1 MTIADLLE
9 EFTDY
14 DKYNYKREI
23 IMNGYEEKDGT
34 WRSMSY
40 EQLCEEF
47 TKKSVDYVL
56 FNWEIFIAEHS
67 EKVVIDEDVE
77 TFMYSLFNQKKYDNA
92 IYVMVKDDEHVHN
105 EFFYDVGDAIKMLS
119 ALCKEKYNL
128 YFTPAHIRRNSQRFD
143 RNCEAIQC
151 IFCDIDEI
159 EDFDVQAATQEE
171 ISNLLQERYEVPADI
186 LPDWVCVSGHGLH
199 LYWLL
204 QEKLDITQ
212 EVIYRKNKTRKSKK
226 TETAYKKKRKRHA
239 KIADHVERSEGN
251 ELRRKYTESI
261 ITHFHAD
268 RACMNES
275 RILRFPKSLN
285 VKNMND
291 IRETKLFRLADREP
305 RLSLSD
311 LDYFLKT
318 DEEIEE
324 YKMDCA
330 DARNLKAFE
339 TRLLNHNTYEEIK
352 ERNRIYKEQQKLEK
366 AEKKKHAE
374 FKKSMFDNDDKK
386 ENLLIANAVKAA
398 DDAKVKKAVVKT
410 EKAETVKAET
420 VKKYEVN
427 ESEKKKTSHDWNL
440 LHDLEEYAS
449 RGLAAGYRNQFC
461 FIYATVCKR
470 SQKSLERALEIL
482 KYVDADFQ
490 KEAQQ
495 TIQHVY
501 STQCMYY
508 YKDETIADVLAF
520 TEYEKN
526 HFRCAYTAE
535 KKAEL
540 KRERNKKYNAQ
551 KRQKTLQSKTERN
564 EIILNAND
572 KTAAELA
579 EEAQCSIRTVYNVTS
594 EAKKAAKAERDAY
607 ILSHLDE
614 SSKDIAEKF
623 KCSKRTIELIK
634 KKLKEQA

>member
-1 MTIADLLE
+1 MNLFDLLE

-14 DKYNYKREI
+14 DEYNRKREI
-23 IMNGYEEKDGT
+23 LLGGYEDENG
-34 WRSMSY
+34 WHSMSY
-40 EQLCEEF
+40 EELCKEF
-47 TKKSVDYVL
+47 TKKSVDYVN
-56 FNWEIFIAEHS
+56 FEWEMFIAEHS
-67 EKVVIDEDVE
+67 EKVVIDEDVKA
-77 TFMYSLFNQKKYDNA
+77 FMYSLFDQKKYDNS
-92 IYVMVKDDEHVHN
+92 IYIMVKDDEHVHN
-105 EFFYDVGDAIKMLS
+105 ELFYDVDDAVKMLS

-128 YFTPAHIRRNSQRFD
+128 YFTPSHIKKDSQRFD
-143 RNCEAIQC
+143 KNCVATQC
-151 IFCDIDEI
+151 IFCDIDEL

-171 ISNLLQERYEVPADI
+171 ISNLLQERYKVPADL
-186 LPDWVCVSGHGLH
+186 LPDWVTVSGHGLH

-204 QEKLDITQ
+204 RDKLDITQ
-212 EVIYRKNKTRKSKK
+212 EVIYRKNKTNKSKK
-226 TETAYKKKRKRHA
+226 TDTTYKKKRKRHA

-285 VKNMND
+285 VKNMSD

-305 RLSLSD
+305 RLGLSD

-318 DEEIEE
+318 DKEIEE
-324 YKMDCA
+324 YKIDCA

-339 TRLLNHNTYEEIK
+339 TRLLNHTTYEEIK
-352 ERNRIYKEQQKLEK
+352 ERNRVYKEQQKLEK

-374 FKKSMFDNDDKK
+374 FKKSMFDDDDKK
-386 ENLLIANAVKAA
+386 ENELIANAMKAA
-398 DDAKVKKAVVKT
+398 DDAKKKKAVKT
-410 EKAETVKAET
+410 EKIETVKVET
-420 VKKYEVN
+420 VKKYEM
-427 ESEKKKTSHDWNL
+427 SEAEKRKTSHDWNL
-440 LHDLEEYAS
+440 IHDLEEYAS

-461 FIYATVCKR
+461 FVYATVCKR
-470 SQKSLERALEIL
+470 SQKSLERALEVL
-482 KYVDADFQ
+482 KYVSADFQ

-501 STQCMYY
+501 NTQCMYY

-526 HFRCAYTAE
+526 NFRCAYTAE

-540 KRERNKKYNAQ
+540 KRERNRKYNSQ
-551 KRQKTLQSKTERN
+551 KRQKTLQSKEERN
-564 EIILNAND
+564 EIILN
-572 KTAAELA
+572 
-579 EEAQCSIRTVYNVTS
+579 S
-594 EAKKAAKAERDAY
+594 EAKTLAEVAAEARCSTKTVQRVMSSTKKVAKAERDAY

-614 SSKDIAEKF
+614 SSKDIAERF
-623 KCSKRTIELIK
+623 KCSKRTIEMIK

>member
-1 MTIADLLE
+1 MNLFDLVE

-14 DKYNYKREI
+14 DEYNRKREI
-23 IMNGYEEKDGT
+23 LLGGYEDENG
-34 WRSMSY
+34 WHSMTY
-40 EQLCEEF
+40 EELCEEF

-56 FNWEIFIAEHS
+56 FNWEMFIAEHS
-67 EKVVIDEDVE
+67 EKVVIDEDVKA
-77 TFMYSLFNQKKYDNA
+77 FMYSLFDQKKYDNA
-92 IYVMVKDDEHVHN
+92 IYIMIKDDEHVHN
-105 EFFYDVGDAIKMLS
+105 ELFYDVDDAIKMLS

-128 YFTPAHIRRNSQRFD
+128 YFTPAHLEKNAQRFD
-143 RNCEAIQC
+143 RNCVATQC
-151 IFCDIDEI
+151 IFCDIDEL

-171 ISNLLQERYEVPADI
+171 ISNLLQEKYGVPADL
-186 LPDWVCVSGHGLH
+186 LPDWVTVSGHGLH

-204 QEKLDITQ
+204 RDKLDISQ

-226 TETAYKKKRKRHA
+226 TDVAYKKKRKRHA
-239 KIADHVERSEGN
+239 KIADRVERSEGN

-285 VKNMND
+285 VKDMND
-291 IRETKLFRLADREP
+291 VRQTKLFRLADREP
-305 RLSLSD
+305 RLQLSD

-324 YKMDCA
+324 YKIDCA

-352 ERNRIYKEQQKLEK
+352 ERNRVYKEQQKLEK

-374 FKKSMFDNDDKK
+374 FKKNMFDDDDKK
-386 ENLLIANAVKAA
+386 ENKLIDEAMKAA
-398 DDAKVKKAVVKT
+398 EAAKVKKAVVKT
-410 EKAETVKAET
+410 VKAETIKTET
-420 VKKYEVN
+420 VKKYEV
-427 ESEKKKTSHDWNL
+427 SEAEKRKTSHDWNL
-440 LHDLEEYAS
+440 IHDLEEYAAK
-449 RGLAAGYRNQFC
+449 GLTSGYRNQFC

-470 SQKSLERALEIL
+470 SQKSLERALEVL
-482 KYVDADFQ
+482 KYVSADFQ

-508 YKDETIADVLAF
+508 YKDETIADTLAF
-520 TEYEKN
+520 TEYEKE

-540 KRERNKKYNAQ
+540 KRERNRKYNAK

-564 EIILNAND
+564 EIILSSKE
-572 KTAAELA
+572 KTAAETA
-579 EEAQCSIRTVYNVTS
+579 IEAQCSIRTVYNVTS
-594 EAKKAAKAERDAY
+594 ETKKAAKAERESY
-607 ILSHLDE
+607 VLSHMTE
-614 SSKDIAEKF
+614 SSKEIAERF
-623 KCSKRTIELIK
+623 KCSKRTVEMIK

>member
-1 MTIADLLE
+1 MNLFDLVE

-14 DKYNYKREI
+14 DEYNRKREI
-23 IMNGYEEKDGT
+23 LLGGYEDENG
-34 WRSMSY
+34 WHSMSY
-40 EQLCEEF
+40 EELCEEF

-56 FNWEIFIAEHS
+56 FNWEMFIAEHS
-67 EKVVIDEDVE
+67 EKVVIDEDVRS
-77 TFMYSLFNQKKYDNA
+77 FMYSLFDKKKYDNS
-92 IYVMVKDDEHVHN
+92 IYIMVKDDEHVHN
-105 EFFYDVGDAIKMLS
+105 EYFYNIDDAIKMLS

-128 YFTPAHIRRNSQRFD
+128 YFTPAHIKRDSQRFD

-151 IFCDIDEI
+151 IFCDIDEL
-159 EDFDVQAATQEE
+159 EDFNVQTATQEE
-171 ISNLLQERYEVPADI
+171 ISNLLQERYEVPADL
-186 LPDWVCVSGHGLH
+186 LPDWVVVSGHGMH

-204 QEKLDITQ
+204 RDKLDISQ
-212 EVIYRKNKTRKSKK
+212 EVIYRKNKTKKSKK
-226 TETAYKKKRKRHA
+226 AETTYKKKRKRHA
-239 KIADHVERSEGN
+239 KIADRIERSEGN

-285 VKNMND
+285 VKDMND
-291 IRETKLFRLADREP
+291 VRQTKLFRLADREP
-305 RLSLSD
+305 SLQLSD

-318 DEEIEE
+318 DAEIEE
-324 YKMDCA
+324 YKIDCA

-339 TRLLNHNTYEEIK
+339 TRLLNHTTYDEIK
-352 ERNRIYKEQQKLEK
+352 ERNRLYKEQEKLRKE
-366 AEKKKHAE
+366 AAKKHTE
-374 FKKSMFDNDDKK
+374 FKKNMFDDDDKK
-386 ENLLIANAVKAA
+386 ENKLIDEAMKAA
-398 DDAKVKKAVVKT
+398 EAAKVKETVVKT

-420 VKKYEVN
+420 VKKYEIA
-427 ESEKKKTSHDWNL
+427 ETEKKKTSHDWNL

-449 RGLAAGYRNQFC
+449 KGLTSGYRNQFC

-470 SQKSLERALEIL
+470 SQKSLERALEVL
-482 KYVDADFQ
+482 KYVSADFQ

-495 TIQHVY
+495 TVQHVY

-508 YKDETIADVLAF
+508 YKDETIADALAF
-520 TEYEKN
+520 TEYEKT

-540 KRERNKKYNAQ
+540 KRERNRKYAAQ
-551 KRQKTLQSKTERN
+551 KRQKTLQSKEERN
-564 EIILNAND
+564 EIILSRTE

-579 EEAQCSIRTVYNVTS
+579 EEAQCSIRTVYNVTRN
-594 EAKKAAKAERDAY
+594 AKKTAKAEREAY
-607 ILSHLDE
+607 VLSHLEE

-623 KCSKRTIELIK
+623 KCSKRTIEMIK
-634 KKLKEQA
+634 KRLKEQA

>member
-1 MTIADLLE
+1 MSLMDLLE
-9 EFTDY
+9 DFTDY
-14 DKYNYKREI
+14 EEDSYKREI
-23 IMNGYEEKDGT
+23 LLNGYEEKDGT
-34 WRSMSY
+34 WVNETY
-40 EQLCEEF
+40 EELCENF
-47 TKKSVDYVL
+47 TKKSVDWVL
-56 FNWEIFIAEHS
+56 FEWEMFIAKNS
-67 EKVVIDEDVE
+67 EKVVIDEDVQS
-77 TFMYSLFNQKKYDNA
+77 FMYSLFDQKKYDNS

-105 EFFYDVGDAIKMLS
+105 EFFYDVDDAIKMLS

-128 YFTPAHIRRNSQRFD
+128 YFTPAHIAKNAKRFD
-143 RNCEAIQC
+143 RNCVATQC
-151 IFCDIDEI
+151 IFCDIDEL
-159 EDFDVQAATQEE
+159 EDFDVQAATQED
-171 ISNLLQERYEVPADI
+171 ISNLLQERYEVPADL
-186 LPDWVCVSGHGLH
+186 LPDWVCISGHGMH

-212 EVIYRKNKTRKSKK
+212 EVIYRKNKTKKSKK

-239 KIADHVERSEGN
+239 KIAERIERSAGN

-285 VKNMND
+285 VKDMSD

-324 YKMDCA
+324 YKIDCA
-330 DARNLKAFE
+330 DTRNLKAFE

-374 FKKSMFDNDDKK
+374 FKKNMFDDDDKK
-386 ENLLIANAVKAA
+386 ENKLIDEAMKAA
-398 DDAKVKKAVVKT
+398 EAAKVKKAVVKT
-410 EKAETVKAET
+410 VKAETIKTET

-427 ESEKKKTSHDWNL
+427 EKERKKTSHDWNL

-470 SQKSLERALEIL
+470 SQKSLERALEVL
-482 KYVDADFQ
+482 KYVSADFQ

-495 TIQHVY
+495 TVQHVY
-501 STQCMYY
+501 NTQCMYY

-520 TEYEKN
+520 TEYEKE

-540 KRERNKKYNAQ
+540 KRERNRKYNVQ
-551 KRQKTLQSKTERN
+551 KRQKTLQSKEERN
-564 EIILNAND
+564 EIILNATD
-572 KTAAELA
+572 KSAAETA
-579 EEAQCSIRTVYNVTS
+579 IEAQCSIRTVYNVTRNT
-594 EAKKAAKAERDAY
+594 KKAAKAERDAY

-614 SSKDIAEKF
+614 SSKNIAERF
-623 KCSKRTIELIK
+623 KCSKRTIEMIK

>member
-1 MTIADLLE
+1 MSLIDLLE
-9 EFTDY
+9 DFTNYEEDS
-14 DKYNYKREI
+14 YKREI
-23 IMNGYEEKDGT
+23 LLNGYEEKNGT
-34 WRSMSY
+34 WVNETY
-40 EQLCEEF
+40 EELCENF

-56 FNWEIFIAEHS
+56 FEWEMFIAKNS
-67 EKVVIDEDVE
+67 EKTEIDEDVRS
-77 TFMYSLFNQKKYDNA
+77 FMYSLFDQKKYDDA
-92 IYVMVKDDEHVHN
+92 IYIMVKDDEHVHN
-105 EFFYDVGDAIKMLS
+105 EMFYIVDDAIKMLS
-119 ALCKEKYNL
+119 TLCKEKYNL
-128 YFTPAHIRRNSQRFD
+128 YFTPAHIAKGAKRFD
-143 RNCEAIQC
+143 KNCKAIQC

-159 EDFDVQAATQEE
+159 EDFDVQTATQEE
-171 ISNLLQERYEVPADI
+171 ISNLLQERYEVPADL

-204 QEKLDITQ
+204 QEKLEITQ
-212 EVIYRKNKTRKSKK
+212 EVIYRKNKTKKSKK

-239 KIADHVERSEGN
+239 KIADHIERSEGN

-291 IRETKLFRLADREP
+291 VRQTKLFRLADREP
-305 RLSLSD
+305 RLNLSD

-318 DEEIEE
+318 DEEIKE
-324 YKMDCA
+324 YKIDCA

-352 ERNRIYKEQQKLEK
+352 ERNRIYKEQEKLRKE
-366 AEKKKHAE
+366 AAKKHVE
-374 FKKSMFDNDDKK
+374 FKKSMFDDDDKK
-386 ENLLIANAVKAA
+386 ENEPIANAMKTAEA
-398 DDAKVKKAVVKT
+398 AKVKKAVKT
-410 EKAETVKAET
+410 ETVKAET
-420 VKKYEVN
+420 VKKYEVK
-427 ESEKKKTSHDWNL
+427 ESERKKTSHDWNL

-449 RGLAAGYRNQFC
+449 KGLTSGYRNIFC

-470 SQKSLERALEIL
+470 SQKSLERALEVL
-482 KYVDADFQ
+482 KYVDTSFQ

-495 TIQHVY
+495 TVQHVY

-508 YKDETIADVLAF
+508 YKDETIADTLAF
-520 TEYEKN
+520 TEYEKE

-564 EIILNAND
+564 TIILNSTE

-579 EEAQCSIRTVYNVTS
+579 EEAQCSVRTVYNVTR
-594 EAKKAAKAERDAY
+594 ETKKAAKVERDVY

-614 SSKDIAEKF
+614 SNKTIAKMFE
-623 KCSKRTIELIK
+623 CSERTVIRIK
-634 KKLKEQA
+634 NKLKEQA

>member
-1 MTIADLLE
+1 MNLADLLE

-14 DKYNYKREI
+14 DEYNSKREI
-23 IMNGYEEKDGT
+23 IMNGYEDTDGT
-34 WRSMSY
+34 WIDKSY

-56 FNWEIFIAEHS
+56 FNWEMFIAEHS
-67 EKVVIDEDVE
+67 EKVVIDEDVKA
-77 TFMYSLFNQKKYDNA
+77 FMYSLFDQKKYDNS
-92 IYVMVKDDEHVHN
+92 IYIMVKDDEHVHN
-105 EFFYDVGDAIKMLS
+105 EYFYNINDAIKMLS
-119 ALCKEKYNL
+119 ALCKENYNL
-128 YFTPAHIRRNSQRFD
+128 YFTPAHIKKDSQRFD

-151 IFCDIDEI
+151 IFCDIDEL
-159 EDFDVQAATQEE
+159 EDFDVKNATQEE
-171 ISNLLQERYEVPADI
+171 ISNLLQERYEVPADL
-186 LPDWVCVSGHGLH
+186 LPDWAVVSGHGLH

-204 QEKLDITQ
+204 RDKLDITQ
-212 EVIYRKNKTRKSKK
+212 EVIYRKNKQKKSKK

-239 KIADHVERSEGN
+239 KIAERIERSEGN

-305 RLSLSD
+305 RLQLSD

-324 YKMDCA
+324 YKIDCA

-339 TRLLNHNTYEEIK
+339 TRLLNHTTYEEIK
-352 ERNRIYKEQQKLEK
+352 ERNRVYKEQQKLEK
-366 AEKKKHAE
+366 AEKKKHVE
-374 FKKSMFDNDDKK
+374 FKKSMFDDDDKK
-386 ENLLIANAVKAA
+386 ENLLIDEALKAA
-398 DDAKVKKAVVKT
+398 DDAKKKKAVKT
-410 EKAETVKAET
+410 EKIETVKVET
-420 VKKYEVN
+420 VKKYEMS
-427 ESEKKKTSHDWNL
+427 EKEKKKTSHDWNL
-440 LHDLEEYAS
+440 IHDLEEYAS
-449 RGLAAGYRNQFC
+449 KGLAAGYRNQFC
-461 FIYATVCKR
+461 FVYATVCKR
-470 SQKSLERALEIL
+470 SQKSLERALEVL
-482 KYVDADFQ
+482 KYVSADFQ

-501 STQCMYY
+501 NTQCMYY

-520 TEYEKN
+520 TEYEKE

-540 KRERNKKYNAQ
+540 KRERNKKYAVE

-564 EIILNAND
+564 ETILNSKA
-572 KTAAELA
+572 KTLTEVAA
-579 EEAQCSIRTVYNVTS
+579 EAQCSTKTVQRVMSST
-594 EAKKAAKAERDAY
+594 KKAAKAEREAY
-607 ILSHLDE
+607 ILSHLEE
-614 SSKDIAEKF
+614 SNKTIAEMF
-623 KCSKRTIELIK
+623 ECSERTVIRIK
-634 KKLKEQA
+634 NKLKEQA

>member
-1 MTIADLLE
+1 MNLADLLE

-14 DKYNYKREI
+14 DEYNRKREI
-23 IMNGYEEKDGT
+23 ILQGYEDENG
-34 WRSMSY
+34 WHSMSY

-56 FNWEIFIAEHS
+56 FNWEMFIAEHS
-67 EKVVIDEDVE
+67 EKVVIDEDVKA
-77 TFMYSLFNQKKYDNA
+77 FMYSLFDQKKYDNA
-92 IYVMVKDDEHVHN
+92 IYVMIKDDEHVSN
-105 EFFYDVGDAIKMLS
+105 EFFYDVDDAIKMLS

-128 YFTPAHIRRNSQRFD
+128 YFTPAHIKKNSQRFD

-151 IFCDIDEI
+151 IFCDIDEL
-159 EDFDVQAATQEE
+159 EDFDVQNATQDE
-171 ISNLLQERYEVPADI
+171 ISNLLQERYEVPADL
-186 LPDWVCVSGHGLH
+186 LPDWLVVSGHGMH

-226 TETAYKKKRKRHA
+226 AETTYKKKRKRHA
-239 KIADHVERSEGN
+239 KIAERVERSKGN

-285 VKNMND
+285 VKNMSD

-305 RLSLSD
+305 RLQLSD

-324 YKMDCA
+324 YKEECA
-330 DARNLKAFE
+330 EARNLKAFE

-352 ERNRIYKEQQKLEK
+352 ERNRIYKEQEKLRKE
-366 AEKKKHAE
+366 AAKKHTE
-374 FKKSMFDNDDKK
+374 FKKSMFDDDDKK
-386 ENLLIANAVKAA
+386 ENELMANAMKAA

-420 VKKYEVN
+420 VKKYEV
-427 ESEKKKTSHDWNL
+427 SEAEKRKTSHDWNL
-440 LHDLEEYAS
+440 IHDLEEYAAK
-449 RGLAAGYRNQFC
+449 GLTSGYRNQFC

-470 SQKSLERALEIL
+470 SQKSLERALEVL
-482 KYVDADFQ
+482 KYVDTGFQ

-495 TIQHVY
+495 TVQHVY
-501 STQCMYY
+501 NTQCMYY

-520 TEYEKN
+520 TEHEKN
-526 HFRCAYTAE
+526 NFRCAYTAE
-535 KKAEL
+535 KKNEL
-540 KRERNKKYNAQ
+540 KKERNKKYNAQ

-564 EIILNAND
+564 EIILNSKA
-572 KTAAELA
+572 KTLTEVAA
-579 EEAQCSIRTVYNVTS
+579 EAQCSTKTVQRVMS
-594 EAKKAAKAERDAY
+594 SKKKAAKAEREAY
-607 ILSHLDE
+607 ILSHLEE
-614 SSKDIAEKF
+614 SNKTIAEMF
-623 KCSKRTIELIK
+623 ECSERTVIRIK
-634 KKLKEQA
+634 NKLKEQA

>member
-1 MTIADLLE
+1 MNLFDLIE

-14 DKYNYKREI
+14 DEYNRKREI
-23 IMNGYEEKDGT
+23 LMEGYEDADGT
-34 WRSMSY
+34 WHSMSY
-40 EQLCEEF
+40 EELCEEF
-47 TKKSVDYVL
+47 TKKSVDYVN
-56 FNWEIFIAEHS
+56 FEWEMFIAEHS
-67 EKVVIDEDVE
+67 EKAVIDEDVRS
-77 TFMYSLFNQKKYDNA
+77 FMYSLFDQKSDDTD
-92 IYVMVKDDEHVHN
+92 IYIMIKDDEHVHN
-105 EFFYDVGDAIKMLS
+105 KNFNNVDDAIRTLS
-119 ALCKEKYNL
+119 VLCKEKYNL
-128 YFTPAHIRRNSQRFD
+128 YFTPAHLQKDAQRFD
-143 RNCEAIQC
+143 RNCKAIQC
-151 IFCDIDEI
+151 IFCDIDEL
-159 EDFDVQAATQEE
+159 ENFDVQTATQEDV
-171 ISNLLQERYEVPADI
+171 SNLLQERYEVPADI

-204 QEKLDITQ
+204 CDKLDISQ
-212 EVIYRKNKTRKSKK
+212 EVIYRKNKTKTSKK
-226 TETAYKKKRKRHA
+226 TETTYKKKRKRHA
-239 KIADHVERSEGN
+239 KIAERIERSEGN

-291 IRETKLFRLADREP
+291 IRETKIFRLADREP

-318 DEEIEE
+318 DKEIEE
-324 YKMDCA
+324 YKEECA

-374 FKKSMFDNDDKK
+374 FKKNMFDDDDKK
-386 ENLLIANAVKAA
+386 ENELIANAVKAA
-398 DDAKVKKAVVKT
+398 DDAKVKKTVKT
-410 EKAETVKAET
+410 AKAETVKAET
-420 VKKYEVN
+420 VKKYEIA
-427 ESEKKKTSHDWNL
+427 EAEKKKTSHDWNL

-470 SQKSLERALEIL
+470 SQKSLERALEVL
-482 KYVDADFQ
+482 KYVSADFQ

-495 TIQHVY
+495 TVQHVY

-508 YKDETIADVLAF
+508 YKDETIADALAF
-520 TEYEKN
+520 TEYEKT

-540 KRERNKKYNAQ
+540 KRERNRKYAAQ
-551 KRQKTLQSKTERN
+551 KRQKTLQSKGERN
-564 EIILNAND
+564 EIILNATD
-572 KTAAELA
+572 KSAAEA
-579 EEAQCSIRTVYNVTS
+579 AIEAQCSIRTVYNITS
-594 EAKKAAKAERDAY
+594 KAKKAAKAERDAY
-607 ILSHLDE
+607 ILSHLEE

>member
-1 MTIADLLE
+1 MNLFDLIE

-14 DKYNYKREI
+14 DEYNRKREI
-23 IMNGYEEKDGT
+23 LLGGYEDTDGS
-34 WRSMSY
+34 WHSMTY
-40 EQLCEEF
+40 EELCEEF
-47 TKKSVDYVL
+47 TKKSVDYVM
-56 FNWEIFIAEHS
+56 FEWEMFIAEHS
-67 EKVVIDEDVE
+67 EKAVVDEDVKR
-77 TFMYSLFNQKKYDNA
+77 FMYSLFDQKSDDA
-92 IYVMVKDDEHVHN
+92 DIYIMIKDDKHVHN
-105 EFFYDVGDAIKMLS
+105 KNFNNVDDAIKTLS
-119 ALCKEKYNL
+119 VLCKEKYNL
-128 YFTPAHIRRNSQRFD
+128 YFTPAHLQKDAQRFD
-143 RNCEAIQC
+143 RNCKAIQC
-151 IFCDIDEI
+151 IFCDIDEL
-159 EDFDVQAATQEE
+159 EDFDVQTATQEE
-171 ISNLLQERYEVPADI
+171 ISNLLQERYEVPADL
-186 LPDWVCVSGHGLH
+186 LPDWVTVSGHGLH

-204 QEKLDITQ
+204 RDKLDISQ
-212 EVIYRKNKTRKSKK
+212 EVIYRKNKTKK
-226 TETAYKKKRKRHA
+226 PKKAETAYKKKRKRHA
-239 KIADHVERSEGN
+239 KIAERVERSEGN

-285 VKNMND
+285 VKDMSD

-324 YKMDCA
+324 YKIDCA

-339 TRLLNHNTYEEIK
+339 TRLLNHTTYEEIK
-352 ERNRIYKEQQKLEK
+352 ERNRVYKEQQKLEK

-374 FKKSMFDNDDKK
+374 FKKSMFDDDDKK

-398 DDAKVKKAVVKT
+398 DDAKVKKTVVKT
-410 EKAETVKAET
+410 ETVKAET
-420 VKKYEVN
+420 AKKYEVN

-440 LHDLEEYAS
+440 IHDLEEYAAK
-449 RGLAAGYRNQFC
+449 GLTSGYRNQFC

-470 SQKSLERALEIL
+470 SQKSLERALEVL
-482 KYVDADFQ
+482 KYVDASFQ

-495 TIQHVY
+495 AVQHVY

-520 TEYEKN
+520 TEYEKT

-540 KRERNKKYNAQ
+540 KRERNRKYAVQ
-551 KRQKTLQSKTERN
+551 KRQKTLQSKEERN
-564 EIILNAND
+564 EIILNATD
-572 KTAAELA
+572 KSAAETA
-579 EEAQCSIRTVYNVTS
+579 IEAQCSIRTVYNVTRN
-594 EAKKAAKAERDAY
+594 AKKTAKAEREAY
-607 ILSHLDE
+607 ILSHLEE

-623 KCSKRTIELIK
+623 KCSKRTIEMIK

>member
-1 MTIADLLE
+1 MSLFDLLE

-14 DKYNYKREI
+14 DEYNRKREI
-23 IMNGYEEKDGT
+23 LLEGYEDTDGS
-34 WRSMSY
+34 WHSMSY
-40 EQLCEEF
+40 EELCEEF

-56 FNWEIFIAEHS
+56 FEWEMFIAEHS
-67 EKVVIDEDVE
+67 EKVKVDEDVRD
-77 TFMYSLFNQKKYDNA
+77 FMYSLFNQKSDDSD
-92 IYVMVKDDEHVHN
+92 IYVMIKDDEHVHN
-105 EFFYDVGDAIKMLS
+105 KNFNNVDDAIRTLS
-119 ALCKEKYNL
+119 VLCREKYNL
-128 YFTPAHIRRNSQRFD
+128 YFTPAHLKKDAQRFD

-159 EDFDVQAATQEE
+159 ENFNVQKATQED
-171 ISNLLQERYEVPADI
+171 ISNLLQEKYEVPADL

-204 QEKLDITQ
+204 RDKLDITQ
-212 EVIYRKNKTRKSKK
+212 EVIYRKNKTKKSKK
-226 TETAYKKKRKRHA
+226 AETTYKKKRKRHA
-239 KIADHVERSEGN
+239 KIAERVERSEGN

-285 VKNMND
+285 VKNIND
-291 IRETKLFRLADREP
+291 IRQTKLFRLADREP
-305 RLSLSD
+305 RLQLSD

-318 DEEIEE
+318 DAEIEE
-324 YKMDCA
+324 YKIDCA

-339 TRLLNHNTYEEIK
+339 TRLLNHTTYDEIK
-352 ERNRIYKEQQKLEK
+352 ERNRLYKEQEKLRKE
-366 AEKKKHAE
+366 AAKKHTE
-374 FKKSMFDNDDKK
+374 FKKSMFDDDDKK
-386 ENLLIANAVKAA
+386 ENELIETALKAA
-398 DDAKVKKAVVKT
+398 DAVKVKKTVVKT
-410 EKAETVKAET
+410 ETVKAET

-440 LHDLEEYAS
+440 LHDLEEYAAK
-449 RGLAAGYRNQFC
+449 GLAAGYRNQFC

-470 SQKSLERALEIL
+470 SQKSLERALEVL
-482 KYVDADFQ
+482 RYVDAGFQ

-501 STQCMYY
+501 NTQCMYY

-540 KRERNKKYNAQ
+540 KKERNKKYAAQ
-551 KRQKTLQSKTERN
+551 KRQKTLQSKEERN
-564 EIILNAND
+564 EIILNATD
-572 KTAAELA
+572 KSAAELA
-579 EEAQCSIRTVYNVTS
+579 EEAQCSVRTVYNVMRD
-594 EAKKAAKAERDAY
+594 ARKAAKAERETY

-614 SSKDIAEKF
+614 SNETLAKKF
-623 KCSKRTIELIK
+623 ECSERTIIRIK
-634 KKLKEQA
+634 NKLKEQA

>member
-1 MTIADLLE
+1 MNLADLLE
-9 EFTDY
+9 EFTAY
-14 DKYNYKREI
+14 DEYNRKREI
-23 IMNGYEEKDGT
+23 IMEGYEDESG
-34 WRSMSY
+34 WHSMSY

-56 FNWEIFIAEHS
+56 FNWEMFIAEHS
-67 EKVVIDEDVE
+67 EKVVIDEDVKS
-77 TFMYSLFNQKKYDNA
+77 FMYSLFDQKKYDNA

-105 EFFYDVGDAIKMLS
+105 EFFYDVDDAIKMLS

-128 YFTPAHIRRNSQRFD
+128 YFTPAHLARNSQRFD
-143 RNCEAIQC
+143 RNCVATQC
-151 IFCDIDEI
+151 LFCDIDEI
-159 EDFDVQAATQEE
+159 EDFDVQTATQEE
-171 ISNLLQERYEVPADI
+171 ISNLLQERYEVPADL
-186 LPDWVCVSGHGLH
+186 LPDWLVVSGHGMH

-204 QEKLDITQ
+204 RDKLDISQ
-212 EVIYRKNKTRKSKK
+212 EVIYRKNKTKTSKK
-226 TETAYKKKRKRHA
+226 TDVAYKKKRKRHA
-239 KIADHVERSEGN
+239 KIAERIERSTGN

-285 VKNMND
+285 VKNMSD

-305 RLSLSD
+305 RLRLSD

-318 DEEIEE
+318 DKEIEE
-324 YKMDCA
+324 YKIDCA

-339 TRLLNHNTYEEIK
+339 TRLLNHTTYEEIK
-352 ERNRIYKEQQKLEK
+352 ERNRVYKEQQKLEK
-366 AEKKKHAE
+366 AEKKKHVE
-374 FKKSMFDNDDKK
+374 FKKSMFDDDDKK
-386 ENLLIANAVKAA
+386 ENELIANAMKAA
-398 DDAKVKKAVVKT
+398 DDAKIKKAKTVKT
-410 EKAETVKAET
+410 ETIKTET

-427 ESEKKKTSHDWNL
+427 ESEKRKTSHDWNL
-440 LHDLEEYAS
+440 IHDLEEYAS

-461 FIYATVCKR
+461 FVYATVCKR
-470 SQKSLERALEIL
+470 SQKSLERALEVL
-482 KYVDADFQ
+482 KYVSADFQ

-501 STQCMYY
+501 NTQCMYY

-564 EIILNAND
+564 EIILSSTE
-572 KTAAELA
+572 KTAAETA
-579 EEAQCSIRTVYNVTS
+579 IEAQCSVRTVYNVTRDQ
-594 EAKKAAKAERDAY
+594 KKVAKAEREAY
-607 ILSHLDE
+607 VLSHLEE
-614 SSKDIAEKF
+614 SSKDIAERF
-623 KCSKRTIELIK
+623 KCSKRTIEMIK
-634 KKLKEQA
+634 KRLKEQA

>member
-1 MTIADLLE
+1 MNLADLLE

-14 DKYNYKREI
+14 DEYNRKREI
-23 IMNGYEEKDGT
+23 IMEGYEDIDGT
-34 WRSMSY
+34 WHSMSY

-47 TKKSVDYVL
+47 TKKSVDYVN
-56 FNWEIFIAEHS
+56 FEWDMFIAEHS
-67 EKVVIDEDVE
+67 EKAIIDEDVKS
-77 TFMYSLFNQKKYDNA
+77 FMYSLFDQKADDND
-92 IYVMVKDDEHVHN
+92 IYIMIKDDEHVFN
-105 EFFYDVGDAIKMLS
+105 KNFNNVDDAIRTLS
-119 ALCKEKYNL
+119 VLCKEKYNL
-128 YFTPAHIRRNSQRFD
+128 YFTPAHLEKNAQRFD
-143 RNCEAIQC
+143 RNCVATQC
-151 IFCDIDEI
+151 IFCDIDEL
-159 EDFDVQAATQEE
+159 ENFDVQTATQEE
-171 ISNLLQERYEVPADI
+171 ISNLLQERYEVPADL
-186 LPDWVCVSGHGLH
+186 LPDWIVISGHGLH

-204 QEKLDITQ
+204 RDKLDISQ
-212 EVIYRKNKTRKSKK
+212 EVIYRKNKTKTSKK
-226 TETAYKKKRKRHA
+226 TETTYRKKRKRHA
-239 KIADHVERSEGN
+239 KIADRIERSTGN

-285 VKNMND
+285 VKDMND
-291 IRETKLFRLADREP
+291 MRQTKLFRLADREP
-305 RLSLSD
+305 RLSLTD

-324 YKMDCA
+324 YKEECA
-330 DARNLKAFE
+330 EARNLKAFE

-352 ERNRIYKEQQKLEK
+352 ERNRVYKEQEKLEK
-366 AEKKKHAE
+366 TEKKKHAE
-374 FKKSMFDNDDKK
+374 FKKNMFDDDDKK
-386 ENLLIANAVKAA
+386 ENLLIDEALKAA
-398 DDAKVKKAVVKT
+398 DAAKVKKAKEVKT
-410 EKAETVKAET
+410 EAVKAET
-420 VKKYEVN
+420 VKKYEVKEN
-427 ESEKKKTSHDWNL
+427 ERKKTSHDWNL
-440 LHDLEEYAS
+440 IHDLEEYAMK
-449 RGLAAGYRNQFC
+449 GLTAGYRNQFC

-470 SQKSLERALEIL
+470 SQKSIERALEVL
-482 KYVDADFQ
+482 KYVNADFQ

-495 TIQHVY
+495 TVQHVY

-508 YKDETIADVLAF
+508 YKDETIAETLAF

-551 KRQKTLQSKTERN
+551 KRQKTLQSKEERN
-564 EIILNAND
+564 EIILNSEA
-572 KTAAELA
+572 KTLA
-579 EEAQCSIRTVYNVTS
+579 EVAAEAQCSTKTVQRVMSST
-594 EAKKAAKAERDAY
+594 KKAAKAERDAY
-607 ILSHLDE
+607 ILSHLEE

>member
-1 MTIADLLE
+1 MNLFDLIG

-14 DKYNYKREI
+14 DEYNRKREI
-23 IMNGYEEKDGT
+23 LLGGYEDENG
-34 WRSMSY
+34 WHSMSY
-40 EQLCEEF
+40 EELCKEF

-56 FNWEIFIAEHS
+56 FQWDMFIAEHS
-67 EKVVIDEDVE
+67 EKAIIDEDVKS
-77 TFMYSLFNQKKYDNA
+77 FMYSLFDQKSDNND
-92 IYVMVKDDEHVHN
+92 IYIMVKDDAHVFN
-105 EFFYDVGDAIKMLS
+105 KNFNNIDDAIKMLS
-119 ALCKEKYNL
+119 TLCKEKYNL
-128 YFTPAHIRRNSQRFD
+128 YFTPAHLEKDAQRFD
-143 RNCEAIQC
+143 KNCKAIQC

-159 EDFDVQAATQEE
+159 EDFDVQAATQEDV
-171 ISNLLQERYEVPADI
+171 SNLLQERYEVPADL
-186 LPDWVCVSGHGLH
+186 LPDWCCVSGHGLH

-204 QEKLDITQ
+204 RDKLDISQ
-212 EVIYRKNKTRKSKK
+212 EVIYRKNKTKKSKK
-226 TETAYKKKRKRHA
+226 TDATYKKKRKRHA
-239 KIADHVERSEGN
+239 KIAERVERSEGN

-285 VKNMND
+285 VKNMSD

-305 RLSLSD
+305 RLSFSD

-318 DEEIEE
+318 DKEIEE
-324 YKMDCA
+324 YKIDCA

-339 TRLLNHNTYEEIK
+339 TRLLNHTTYEEIK
-352 ERNRIYKEQQKLEK
+352 ERNRVYKEQQKLEK

-374 FKKSMFDNDDKK
+374 FKKSMFDDDDKK

-398 DDAKVKKAVVKT
+398 DDAKVKKTVAKT
-410 EKAETVKAET
+410 EAVKAET
-420 VKKYEVN
+420 AKKYEVK
-427 ESEKKKTSHDWNL
+427 ETEKKKTSHDWNL
-440 LHDLEEYAS
+440 IHDLEEYAS
-449 RGLAAGYRNQFC
+449 QGLAAGYRNQFC
-461 FIYATVCKR
+461 FVYATVCKR
-470 SQKSLERALEIL
+470 SQKSLERALEVL

-520 TEYEKN
+520 TEYEKT

-540 KRERNKKYNAQ
+540 KRERNKKYAAQ
-551 KRQKTLQSKTERN
+551 KRQKTLQSKEERN
-564 EIILNAND
+564 EIILSNQE
-572 KTAAELA
+572 KTAAETA
-579 EEAQCSIRTVYNVTS
+579 IEAQCSVRTVYNVTRDQ
-594 EAKKAAKAERDAY
+594 KKVAKAEREAY
-607 ILSHLDE
+607 VLSHLEE
-614 SSKDIAEKF
+614 SSKDIAERF
-623 KCSKRTIELIK
+623 KCSKRTIEMIK
-634 KKLKEQA
+634 KRLKEQA